1 MSINNNHIRK
11 IYEGNWE
18 ADRYHGLGKSFDQKS
33 KESFEGSFYQGKLQG
48 FGRITV
54 NNIL

>member
-1 MSINNNHIRK
+1 MSINNNLIRK

-18 ADRYHGLGKSFDQKS
+18 ADRYHGLGKSLDPKS
-33 KESFEGSFYQGKLQG
+33 KELFEGSFYEGKLQG
-48 FGRITV
+48 FGTIKV